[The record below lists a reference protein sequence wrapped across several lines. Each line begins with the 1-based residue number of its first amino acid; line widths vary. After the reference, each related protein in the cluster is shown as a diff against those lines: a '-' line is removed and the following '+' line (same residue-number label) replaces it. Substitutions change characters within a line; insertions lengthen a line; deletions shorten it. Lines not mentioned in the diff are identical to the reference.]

1 MQKYFDQ
8 ELSNI
13 FCLYAVAISQTV
25 SSPTNPLCLPSDL
38 LKKYQYQDY
47 LFNTTKYSERGQSKN
62 WQKSTP
68 LKIHLPKVTFSNCK
82 LKIH

>member
-25 SSPTNPLCLPSDL
+25 SSPTNPLCLSSDL

-47 LFNTTKYSERGQSKN
+47 LFNTTNTVKEDNQKIGKN
-62 WQKSTP
+62 Q
-68 LKIHLPKVTFSNCK
+68 H
-82 LKIH
+82 H